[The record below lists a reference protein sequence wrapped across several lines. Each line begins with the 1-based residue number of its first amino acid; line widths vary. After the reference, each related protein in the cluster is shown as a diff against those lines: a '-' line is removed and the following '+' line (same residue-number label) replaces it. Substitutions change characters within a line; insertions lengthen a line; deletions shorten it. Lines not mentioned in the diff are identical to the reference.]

1 MLFLTIKLPNWKT
14 RLLPIAAAVLAV
26 LVLLFAVILRP
37 RGDKAFAPQAD
48 IPSLCLDCLE
58 GFGWEAEEPAISV
71 ENCVLS
77 PDLSRDYLAMQTQA
91 GFDLSDKL
99 GSEVTRYTF
108 RVLNYPTGDTD
119 VLADLLVQ
127 DGVIVGGDIR
137 SAGLDGF
144 IHSLALEDN

>member
-1 MLFLTIKLPNWKT
+1 MFFLTIKLPNWKT
-14 RLLPIAAAVLAV
+14 RLLPAAGAVLAV
-26 LVLLFAVILRP
+26 IVLLLAVALRP
-37 RGDKAFAPQAD
+37 HGEKAFSPDAD

-58 GFGWEAEEPAISV
+58 GFGWEAEESAVSV
-71 ENCVLS
+71 EACILS
-77 PDLSRDYLAMQTQA
+77 PELSQEYLAMQTQA

-99 GSEVTRYTF
+99 GCEVTRYTF

-127 DGVIVGGDIR
+127 DGVIIGGDIR

-144 IHSLALEDN
+144 MHSLVLDDA